1 MNKSLFALLI
11 AATFASTFAAEPEPS
26 QPDIAFFTQLR
37 MNYSQRKG
45 FKPNWNMDD
54 ERKAVFDAY
63 HAKDYKKA
71 FELSERWLAKCPVDS
86 TAHLLRSSAAREIG
100 DLKSHI
106 YHQYFAYALMQS
118 ILQSGD
124 GLSPKTAFKVI
135 SISEEYAVLRA
146 FGANVTRQALLAG
159 AVDELSCEFP
169 GIGKTTRYFDA
180 SIPFNAEAALLEQP
194 KPQP

>member
-1 MNKSLFALLI
+1 MNKSLFTLLI
-11 AATFASTFAAEPEPS
+11 AATFASTFAAEPTAS
-26 QPDIAFFTQLR
+26 QPDISFFTQLR
-37 MNYSQRKG
+37 MNYSQREG
-45 FKPNWNMDD
+45 FNPNWNMDG

-71 FELSERWLAKCPVDS
+71 FDLSERWLAKCPVDS
-86 TAHLLRSSAAREIG
+86 TAHQLRSSAAREIG
-100 DLKSHI
+100 DIKSHI

-146 FGANVTRQALLAG
+146 FGASVTQQGLLTG

-169 GIGKTTRYFDA
+169 GIGQTVRYFDA
-180 SIPFNAEAALLEQP
+180 SIPFNAAGALLGQP
-194 KPQP
+194 KQRP